1 MTLCIQCCIHSSSRG
16 AQNPRSHFNSLHL
29 GHSNDKICTKYS
41 GSAAK
46 GQKEPLSLTKA
57 VFEAAKWFI
66 LRCLKFYVFLLWG
79 FRTGTWTK
87 QCWGNYS
94 LYKKKNKTENV
105 GTDQNSKLLSDP
117 PHFHGSDMA
126 EPGFDCVQI
135 LEDNR
140 PWFRYPARIWEN

>member
-1 MTLCIQCCIHSSSRG
+1 MVYTKMLQILCVSTVRIQDW
-16 AQNPRSHFNSLHL
+16 NMN
-29 GHSNDKICTKYS
+29 
-41 GSAAK
+41 
-46 GQKEPLSLTKA
+46 KA
-57 VFEAAKWFI
+57 V
-66 LRCLKFYVFLLWG
+66 LRKLLSV
-79 FRTGTWTK
+79 
-87 QCWGNYS
+87 Q
-94 LYKKKNKTENV
+94 KKNKTENV

>member
-1 MTLCIQCCIHSSSRG
+1 MCFYCEDAGLEHEQSSAEEITLCI
-16 AQNPRSHFNSLHL
+16 
-29 GHSNDKICTKYS
+29 
-41 GSAAK
+41 
-46 GQKEPLSLTKA
+46 
-57 VFEAAKWFI
+57 
-66 LRCLKFYVFLLWG
+66 
-79 FRTGTWTK
+79 
-87 QCWGNYS
+87 
-94 LYKKKNKTENV
+94 KKNKTENV